1 MSMDTKQKF
10 GGQWTVE
17 KLNILSQYL
26 DSYSTALK
34 NKNFELMYIDA
45 FAGTGKINIGDDDY
59 SETIDGSARLALR
72 SHGNFSKY
80 IFIEKKKAF
89 ANELKAMI
97 HNEFP
102 EKEEKVS
109 VVERDCN
116 DVLNLLCRNTV
127 WDSKRALLFLDPYAA
142 DVKWDTLRE
151 IANTHAIDV
160 WYLFPFSA
168 ASRML
173 KKNGNIDAKW
183 RDKLNS
189 IFGDNSWENELYVP
203 NDQLSFFEEE
213 DDSKIKIADK
223 EMLKKYIEKRLGT
236 VFPKVSPNSRIL
248 YNKKHSPLFLF
259 CFAVSNASP
268 KAYGLAMR
276 MADYILKN

>member
-1 MSMDTKQKF
+1 METKQTF

-80 IFIEKKKAF
+80 IFIEKKKVF

-142 DVKWDTLRE
+142 DVKWDTLKG